1 MLGDINMKYKFKK
14 NDTVYMIFI
23 GWLLKGTIEKRYKDE
38 DGENCYF
45 VNFSSSNS
53 GLSYVC
59 DVMQIQENVLHY
71 NRDSLFISLH
81 RDLKNRL
88 EYKGLKL

>member
-1 MLGDINMKYKFKK
+1 MKYKFKK

-23 GWLLKGTIEKRYKDE
+23 GWLLKGTIEKRYKDQ

-59 DVMQIQENVLHY
+59 DVMQIQENVLHGSY
-71 NRDSLFISLH
+71 NNLFENMID
-81 RDLKNRL
+81 DLKNRL

>member
-1 MLGDINMKYKFKK
+1 MKYKFKK

-38 DGENCYF
+38 HGENCYV
-45 VNFSSSNS
+45 VNFSSSNA
-53 GLSYVC
+53 GLSYVV
-59 DVMQIQENVLHY
+59 DVMQIQENVLHGSY
-71 NRDSLFISLH
+71 NNLFENMI
-81 RDLKNRL
+81 DDFINRL

>member
-1 MLGDINMKYKFKK
+1 MKYKYKK
-14 NDTVYMIFI
+14 NDTVYIIFA
-23 GWLLKGTIEKRYKDE
+23 GKLLKGTIEKRYKDE

-45 VNFSSSNS
+45 VNFSSSNAR
-53 GLSYVC
+53 LSLVY
-59 DVMQIQENVLHY
+59 DIMQIQENVLHY
-71 NRDSLFISLH
+71 NCDSLFLSLH

>member
-1 MLGDINMKYKFKK
+1 MRGGINMKYKFKK

-45 VNFSSSNS
+45 VNYSSSNA
-53 GLSYVC
+53 GLSLVC
-59 DVMQIQENVLHY
+59 DVMQIQENVLHESY
-71 NRDSLFISLH
+71 QGLFNSLV
-81 RDLKNRL
+81 DNLKNRL

>member
-1 MLGDINMKYKFKK
+1 MKYKFKK
-14 NDTVYMIFI
+14 NDNAFMIFA
-23 GWLLKGTIEKRYKDE
+23 GKLLKGTIEKRYKDE

-45 VNFSSSNS
+45 VNFSLSNS
-53 GLSYVC
+53 GLSLVC
-59 DVMQIQENVLHY
+59 DVMQIQESVLHY
-71 NRDSLFISLH
+71 NRDSLFLSLH